1 MTQYLQVLFLNA
13 LGGLVPWGS
22 QCSLVMKDIEKA
34 IFLLQC
40 MGRIRTLKG
49 SAFLAL

>member
-22 QCSLVMKDIEKA
+22 QYSLVMKDIEKA
-34 IFLLQC
+34 IFC
-40 MGRIRTLKG
+40 FNAWVG
-49 SAFLAL
+49 SEH